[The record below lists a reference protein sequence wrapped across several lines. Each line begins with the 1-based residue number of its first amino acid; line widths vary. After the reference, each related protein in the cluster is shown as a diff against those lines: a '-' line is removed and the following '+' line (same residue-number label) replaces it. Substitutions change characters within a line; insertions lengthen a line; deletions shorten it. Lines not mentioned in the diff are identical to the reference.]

1 MIRYCLQG
9 VVAAGLVVG
18 AHARRGVLGDMGK
31 PQAIVRLFGQ
41 GSIPHPFSGFHRFR
55 TACREW
61 WQRDWLWKE
70 GVGAHARRGDLI
82 ILGDV
87 DEIPRPETLAALRAC
102 PFEGKHNCANL
113 DGSFFYYSYSG
124 YAGEWLAGPKVRLA
138 VTGILM

>member
-1 MIRYCLQG
+1 M
-9 VVAAGLVVG
+9 
-18 AHARRGVLGDMGK
+18 
-31 PQAIVRLFGQ
+31 
-41 GSIPHPFSGFHRFR
+41 
-55 TACREW
+55 
-61 WQRDWLWKE
+61 
-70 GVGAHARRGDLI
+70 GAHARRGDLI

-138 VTGILM
+138 VKGTPYVANMAEVMPCPSSGMHRILLMLLRVSSSQVPCMKAPVNTPLLWCRWWRIGVRRQWAEWTRTR

>member
-1 MIRYCLQG
+1 M
-9 VVAAGLVVG
+9 
-18 AHARRGVLGDMGK
+18 
-31 PQAIVRLFGQ
+31 
-41 GSIPHPFSGFHRFR
+41 
-55 TACREW
+55 
-61 WQRDWLWKE
+61 
-70 GVGAHARRGDLI
+70 GAHARRGDLI

-138 VTGILM
+138 VKGIPHVGNMADVTPCPSSGRQRIVLMLLRIPYSQISSMKAPV

>member
-1 MIRYCLQG
+1 MAVERGRGDPC
-9 VVAAGLVVG
+9 AA
-18 AHARRGVLGDMGK
+18 
-31 PQAIVRLFGQ
+31 
-41 GSIPHPFSGFHRFR
+41 
-55 TACREW
+55 
-61 WQRDWLWKE
+61 
-70 GVGAHARRGDLI
+70 GDLI

-138 VTGILM
+138 VKVYLMQVAWLILCLGCLQGGKG

>member
-1 MIRYCLQG
+1 
-9 VVAAGLVVG
+9 VG
-18 AHARRGVLGDMGK
+18 AHAR
-31 PQAIVRLFGQ
+31 
-41 GSIPHPFSGFHRFR
+41 
-55 TACREW
+55 W
-61 WQRDWLWKE
+61 
-70 GVGAHARRGDLI
+70 GDLI

-138 VTGILM
+138 GKGVPHVHNMADVMPCPSSRRQRILVRLLRVSSS